1 GTGTGE
7 FMALDA
13 ANGKSLWSTQTQTGV
28 IAPPMSYVAGGVQYV
43 AIMVGTGGSWAM
55 SGAQANAKGNS
66 LPNVSRLLV
75 YALGGTTKL
84 PEPEPRPV
92 RPLAPPPATAPAAT
106 VARGEAE
113 FRNYCGRCHGP
124 VGAVNF
130 GILPDLRYSAA
141 LGSKDTWAA
150 VVLGGVL
157 KANGMASFAEVLDAA
172 EADAIRAYVI
182 AQANAGLASE
192 QVSRR

>member
-1 GTGTGE
+1 
-7 FMALDA
+7 MSRAC
-13 ANGKSLWSTQTQTGV
+13 SSTRWEV
-28 IAPPMSYVAGGVQYV
+28 PPSFPHQ
-43 AIMVGTGGSWAM
+43 
-55 SGAQANAKGNS
+55 
-66 LPNVSRLLV
+66 SRDLC
-75 YALGGTTKL
+75 GHS
-84 PEPEPRPV
+84 R
-92 RPLAPPPATAPAAT
+92 RPPATAAAAT

-113 FRNYCGRCHGP
+113 YRTYCGRCHGP

-141 LGSKDTWAA
+141 LSSKDTWAA

-157 KANGMASFAEVLDAA
+157 KANGMASFAEVLDAT

-192 QVSRR
+192 RVSRR